1 MGVIFKWAL
10 ACFFLFLYQTGYNQ
24 CLNSR
29 PITTTSGDTVVY
41 LCPDGK
47 KTDVSVKQFTYG
59 MPFATVVTTAQ
70 NIALKVVTS
79 SVIDLAFLPVGE
91 YRLYSYSYKGF
102 LNDVVGRNVLTNP
115 VTSYCY
121 TQSSNFIKVIKTPP
135 AAPVIDAQS
144 LNPLFFCGPDK
155 KFDTLKVNAQ
165 FPTGNAKAYLVVNEL
180 NKIVLVSNSAL
191 INADPLECK
200 VCKVYAA
207 GYAGKLIAKKG
218 DDLNMPI
225 ADDCYS
231 VSKNF
236 ITLYHDLPAGGTIT
250 LNGDASNQFICADSK
265 KDQFLSM
272 TISNNK
278 GGLIKYVITD
288 SLGTILEIK
297 NDPILSSSSLQSGIC
312 KVFGLTYTGKLSQNA
327 AGKNISNTVLSD
339 DCYAITG
346 NAITI
351 VKKKPYAGDLV
362 MRTSNN
368 KFCQS
373 DSIAELNIQKNNVVS
388 GKQIWVI
395 TNESGIVEEL
405 VDAKLIP
412 GRWSRGEKRI
422 YNLSFTGALLL
433 KAGSKITDQATDDCY
448 DLSKIFIPIL
458 VDNPYPGKLMFSDSS
473 SHLFVCAAD
482 TPALNIQFL
491 QTAHNRFNQL
501 FILTNEVGTILST
514 MDSTKTNLSKQ
525 NNGHY
530 RIYAVSYI
538 DNLNYTIG
546 DRLTSIR
553 SDKCL
558 SVGSS
563 FLSITKGDAKA
574 GIVEFENAGDT
585 LLDCMDSEHSKFKL
599 KNKSVSIGKIQ
610 YIITNDNDTV
620 ISIQSDSIDLKNL
633 SSGIYKI
640 RPLAYTDT
648 FSLLTGKPLSSLIYL
663 SGCIDVSSKPLVVI
677 KDLAEAGNI
686 FVNDTGTSYQICAK
700 DGWPDILRITN
711 TSNSKFRYVYVLT
724 DTSNTIL
731 SLQANTLN
739 LELLP
744 IYNVRLYG
752 VSYNGNIQARI
763 GDALIAQSFASGCV
777 SISKSFIP
785 ITGTE
790 MMAGTIRTN
799 TNLTQLFYC
808 IDSKMVDTIR
818 LANNRSSINTSYV
831 YIGIQQDTI
840 RFVSE
845 TGILLSTELPAGIT
859 QIFGIAYKGNF
870 LGKPGHQVSSRR
882 LVDSCYG
889 VSTNSITVNKD
900 LPQAGTISAG
910 NQSPIFLCPSDGQSD
925 HINFTNVGSSA
936 LSYAYLIVNES
947 DTIIDLHTNSL
958 IDFDSY
964 PHGKCTVYG
973 ISYKGNLQVLKKS
986 IRATDLSDEC
996 FDITQQGI
1004 TIIKSAAK
1012 AGKILLAN
1020 GDTAAQFCVE
1030 DLGKDTLGFTSS
1042 AAVSLHYALLVTNTQ
1057 DRIIYVLDDLNKKYD
1072 FNGYDPGQYR
1082 VYGLTYGGLLT
1093 AARNDLVK
1101 TSVLAS
1107 GCFDLTDNFIL
1118 LNLSNTGG
1126 LCKNIGVNTE
1136 NTAFVSVYP
1145 NPVQGMLKIRIKPS
1159 LLKSGRPEM
1168 VLVSASGGSERK
1180 IILDRQV
1187 TVNQE
1192 IEIDV
1197 HALTPGAYFLLFKN
1211 GYIFDRIKVMIL
1223 R

>member
-1 MGVIFKWAL
+1 MGVISRWAL
-10 ACFFLFLYQTGYNQ
+10 AFFFLFLYYTGYNQ
-24 CLNSR
+24 CLSSR
-29 PITTTSGDTVVY
+29 PMTTVTGDTVVY
-41 LCPDGK
+41 LCPGGK

-79 SVIDLAFLPVGE
+79 SVIDLAFLPEGE

-102 LNDVVGRNVLTNP
+102 LNDVVGKNVLTNP

-121 TQSSNFIKVIKTPP
+121 TQSSNYIKVIKTPP
-135 AAPVIDAQS
+135 VAPVIDAQS

-155 KFDTLKVNAQ
+155 KFDSLTVNAQ
-165 FPTGNAKAYLVVNEL
+165 FPTGNAKAYLVVNES
-180 NKIVLVSNSAL
+180 NRIVLVSNSAL

-218 DDLNMPI
+218 DALNMPI

-231 VSKNF
+231 ISKNF
-236 ITLYHDLPAGGTIT
+236 ITLYHDLPDGGVIS

-265 KDQFLSM
+265 KDQLLSM

-278 GGLIKYVITD
+278 GGLVKYVITD
-288 SLGTILEIK
+288 SMGSILEIK

-312 KVFGLTYTGKLSQNA
+312 KVFGLTYTGRLSQEA
-327 AGKNISNTVLSD
+327 VGKNIANTLLSD
-339 DCYAITG
+339 DCFALTE
-346 NAITI
+346 NAITLI
-351 VKKKPYAGDLV
+351 KKKPYAGDLV
-362 MRTSNN
+362 MNTSND
-368 KFCQS
+368 KFCEA
-373 DSIAELNIQKNNVVS
+373 DSITELNIEKKNVV
-388 GKQIWVI
+388 GVKQIWVI
-395 TNESGIVEEL
+395 TNLSGIVEEL
-405 VDAKLIP
+405 VDTKLIP

-422 YNLSFTGALLL
+422 YNLSYTGSLML
-433 KAGSKITDQATDDCY
+433 KPGSNIADQASDDCY
-448 DLSKIFIPIL
+448 DLSKIYIPIL
-458 VDNPYPGKLMFSDSS
+458 VDNPNPGKLMFLDSS
-473 SHLFVCAAD
+473 SQRFVCAAD
-482 TPALNIQFL
+482 TPGLKIKFL
-491 QTAHNRFNQL
+491 QTANNRFKKL
-501 FILTNEVGTILST
+501 YFLTNESGTILST
-514 MDSTKTNLSKQ
+514 FDSTSTDLSTQQ
-525 NNGHY
+525 NGNF
-530 RIYAVSYI
+530 RVYAVSYI
-538 DNLNYTIG
+538 GNVTYAVGEKLD
-546 DRLTSIR
+546 SIR

-558 SVGSS
+558 SVSTN
-563 FLSITKGDAKA
+563 FISITKGDAKA
-574 GIVEFENAGDT
+574 GIVEFENQRDT
-585 LLDCMDSEHSKFKL
+585 LMECIDSEQRKIKL
-599 KNKSVSIGKIQ
+599 KNKSVSTGKIQ
-610 YIITNDNDTV
+610 YIITNENDTV
-620 ISIQSDSIDLKNL
+620 MSIQADSIDLRNL
-633 SSGIYKI
+633 GRGIYKI
-640 RPLAYTDT
+640 RTLAYTDT
-648 FSLLTGKPLSSLIYL
+648 FTLITGKPLSSLIHQTGCLDL
-663 SGCIDVSSKPLVVI
+663 SPKPLVVI
-677 KDLAEAGNI
+677 KDLAEAGNV
-686 FVNDTGTSYQICAK
+686 FVNETDTGYQICAK
-700 DGWPDILRITN
+700 DGWPDILKIRN
-711 TSNSKFRYVYVLT
+711 TSNSKFHYAYVIT

-731 SLQANTLN
+731 SLQANAIN

-752 VSYNGNIQARI
+752 VSYSGNIQARI
-763 GDALIAQSFASGCV
+763 GDALVAQSFASGCV
-777 SISKSFIP
+777 SVSKKFVP

-790 MMAGTIRTN
+790 IVAGTIRAN

-818 LANNRSSINTSYV
+818 LTNNRSSINTTYV
-831 YIGIQQDTI
+831 YLGIQQDTI
-840 RFVSE
+840 RFVSQ
-845 TGILLSTELPAGIT
+845 TGVLISTELPAGIT

-870 LGKPGHQVSSRR
+870 LGKPGDKVSSHR

-910 NQSPIFLCPSDGQSD
+910 NQSTLYLCPSDGQSD
-925 HINFTNVGSSA
+925 HINFTNAGASA
-936 LSYAYLIVNES
+936 LSYAYLIVNEL

-964 PHGKCTVYG
+964 PVGKCMVYG

-986 IRATDLSDEC
+986 IRANDLSNEC
-996 FDITQQGI
+996 FDITPQGI
-1004 TIIKSAAK
+1004 TVIKSAAN
-1012 AGKILLAN
+1012 AGKIVLSN

-1030 DLGKDTLGFTSS
+1030 DLGMDTLGFTSS
-1042 AAVSLHYALLVTNTQ
+1042 TTVNLNYALLVTNTQ

-1082 VYGLTYGGLLT
+1082 IYGLSYGGLLT

-1101 TSVLAS
+1101 TSALAS

-1118 LNLSNTGG
+1118 LNMSNTGG

-1145 NPVQGMLKIRIKPS
+1145 NPVQEKLKIRLKPS
-1159 LLKSGRPEM
+1159 LLKSGKPEM

-1187 TVNQE
+1187 SVNQE